1 MPKQPF
7 GFIFTKGA
15 GQSPEAHKRI
25 KDFQNNAKQ
34 QAVTGLVGGMGVGA
48 AELFNQTRGNQDYLD
63 PFDRQ
68 NFADSISGLDPDLKL
83 DYVKRG
89 GQFYNS
95 AAKFPYEGT
104 KFIEPDTSQRGGYLK
119 NLRNHKNLDSI
130 VTVTPTAASS
140 RFGAIKESAQKAGA
154 AASETLYGHGSQPV
168 YSYADNN
175 YSAGVLNTTDPSVH
189 FSGAELLPDKKGK
202 YLLTGGANELAAKGI
217 RPTWGVEKDSGN
229 IMFNSDTRRIG
240 GLTTAADLYK
250 YADELGLNPP
260 AKGSVN
266 NSTYLE
272 DLTRKI
278 SQATGKGEFELM
290 QELASPHPV
299 SGNPGRVTGEVP
311 TIKKYTLK
319 NMTPAQAAQSG
330 WGSLVEEN
338 TDPFNRKHIP
348 LSYDT
353 DTHIQLTPKAAKP
366 PTSPYSRFVNSRGV
380 GLAGAAATS
389 PEAAKLL
396 REGKVGEAAG
406 LVGLGYGTGEAFA
419 GVTRFATDQ
428 LVKRGLTQAPNIIAG
443 LGSVVATPLTGVGA
457 IDTVSTLAS
466 GKNVRELAVETGNV
480 GPALQAMSMPR
491 TMAPLGGA
499 GAVSQSVGMQAT
511 VPNLYPERKKES
523 EAGDKR
529 VNAARKRGG
538 RFRFAGLSLPEFGFS
553 EGLGIN

>member
-7 GFIFTKGA
+7 GFIFTGRNQA
-15 GQSPEAHKRI
+15 SPEQRQRVKN
-25 KDFQNNAKQ
+25 FQDNAKQ
-34 QAVTGLVGGMGVGA
+34 QAVTGFIGGMGVGA

-68 NFADSISGLDPDLKL
+68 NFVDSISGLDPDLKQ

-89 GQFYNS
+89 GKFYNP
-95 AAKFPYEGT
+95 AAKLPYDGT
-104 KFIEPDTSQRGGYLK
+104 EFIEPDVSQRGGYLK
-119 NLRNHKNLDSI
+119 NLRNHKNLDS
-130 VTVTPTAASS
+130 VATVTPTAASS
-140 RFGAIKESAQKAGA
+140 RFGAIKESAKQAGA
-154 AASETLYGHGSQPV
+154 AASETLYGHGSHPV

-189 FSGAELLPDKKGK
+189 FSGAELLPDRKAK

-217 RPTWGVEKDSGN
+217 RPTWGVDQGSGN

-250 YADELGLNPP
+250 YAQELGLDPP
-260 AKGSVN
+260 AKGNVN

-272 DLTRKI
+272 DLTKKI
-278 SQATGKGEFELM
+278 SNATGKGEFELM

-311 TIKKYTLK
+311 TIKQYNVKD
-319 NMTPAQAAQSG
+319 MTPDQAKLSG
-330 WGSLVEEN
+330 WGSLIEEN
-338 TDPFNRKHIP
+338 TDPLHRDRLF
-348 LSYDT
+348 LSYPSDK
-353 DTHIQLTPKAAKP
+353 DLQLTPKSAKP
-366 PTSPYSRFVNSRGV
+366 PTSPYSRFVNSRGM
-380 GLAGAAATS
+380 GLAGAAVTS

-406 LVGLGYGTGEAFA
+406 HVGLGYGAGEAFG

-428 LVKRGLTQAPNIIAG
+428 LVKRGFTQAPNIIAG
-443 LGSVVATPLTGVGA
+443 LGSVIATPLTGIGA
-457 IDTVSTLAS
+457 IDTISTLAS
-466 GKNVRELAVETGNV
+466 GKNVRELAVESGNF
-480 GPALQAMSMPR
+480 GPALQAMSTPR
-491 TMAPLGGA
+491 TMAPLGGG
-499 GAVSQSVGMQAT
+499 GALSQSVGMQAT
-511 VPNLYPERKKES
+511 VPNLHPERKKES
-523 EAGDKR
+523 EAGDAR

-538 RFRFAGLSLPEFGFS
+538 RFRFAGMKLPEFGFS

>member
-7 GFIFTKGA
+7 GFIFTGA
-15 GQSPEAHKRI
+15 DQSAEARKRI
-25 KDFQNNAKQ
+25 KDFQDNTKQ
-34 QAVTGLVGGMGVGA
+34 QAVSGLIGGIGVGT
-48 AELFNQTRGNQDYLD
+48 AELFNQSRGNQDYLD

-68 NFADSISGLDPDLKL
+68 NFADSISGLDPDIKQ

-89 GQFYNS
+89 GKFYNP
-95 AAKFPYEGT
+95 AAKLPYEGT

-130 VTVTPTAASS
+130 ATVPPTAASS
-140 RFGAIKESAQKAGA
+140 RFGAIKESVKPTGA
-154 AASETLYGHGSQPV
+154 AAAETIWGHRSRPV

-175 YSAGVLNTTDPSVH
+175 YSAGTLNTVDPSVH
-189 FSGAELLPDKKGK
+189 FSGAELLPEQKGK
-202 YLLTGGANELAAKGI
+202 YLYTGGANESALKGI
-217 RPTWGVEKDSGN
+217 RPTWGVEKSTGN

-250 YADELGLNPP
+250 YAQELGLNPP
-260 AKGSVN
+260 AKGNTN
-266 NSTYLE
+266 NSTYLK

-311 TIKKYTLK
+311 TIKQYKLK
-319 NMTPAQAAQSG
+319 NMTPDQAKLAG
-330 WGSLVEEN
+330 WGSLIEEN
-338 TDPFNRKHIP
+338 TDPLHRNYLP
-348 LSYDT
+348 LSQDT
-353 DTHIQLTPKAAKP
+353 DTTIQLTSRAANP
-366 PTSPYSRFVNSRGV
+366 PTSPYRRFVNSRGL
-380 GLAGAAATS
+380 GLAGVAATS

-396 REGKVGEAAG
+396 REGKPGTAAS
-406 LVGLGYGTGEAFA
+406 LVGLGYGTGEAFG

-428 LVKRGLTQAPNIIAG
+428 LVKRGLTQVPNIVAGIGSTIAI
-443 LGSVVATPLTGVGA
+443 PLTAIGA
-457 IDTVSTLAS
+457 IDTASTLAT

-480 GPALQAMSMPR
+480 GPAIQAMSMPR

-529 VNAARKRGG
+529 VNEARKRGG

>member
-7 GFIFTKGA
+7 GFIFTGMDQA
-15 GQSPEAHKRI
+15 SPEERKRVSA
-25 KDFQNNAKQ
+25 FQENAKQ
-34 QAVTGLVGGMGVGA
+34 QAVTGLIGGMGVGA

-63 PFDRQ
+63 SFDRQ
-68 NFADSISGLDPDLKL
+68 NFADSISGLDPNLKQ

-89 GQFYNS
+89 GKFYNP
-95 AAKFPYEGT
+95 AANLPYDGT
-104 KFIEPDTSQRGGYLK
+104 EFIEPDVSQRGGYLK
-119 NLRNHKNLDSI
+119 NLRNHKNLDS
-130 VTVTPTAASS
+130 VATVTPTAASS
-140 RFGAIKESAQKAGA
+140 RFGAIKESANKAGA
-154 AASETLYGHGSQPV
+154 AASETIWGHGKHPV

-175 YSAGVLNTTDPSVH
+175 YSAGTLNTVDPSVH
-189 FSGAELLPDKKGK
+189 FSGAELLPEQKGK
-202 YLLTGGANELAAKGI
+202 YLYTGGANESAAKGI
-217 RPTWGVEKDSGN
+217 RPTWGVEKSTGN

-250 YADELGLNPP
+250 YAQELGLDPP
-260 AKGSVN
+260 AKGDIN

-272 DLTRKI
+272 NLTKKI
-278 SQATGKGEFELM
+278 SKATGKGEFELM

-299 SGNPGRVTGEVP
+299 SGNPGRATGEVP
-311 TIKKYTLK
+311 TIKQYNLK
-319 NMTPAQAAQSG
+319 DMTPDQAKLSG
-330 WGSLVEEN
+330 WGNLIEEN
-338 TDPFNRKHIP
+338 TDPLHRNYLP
-348 LSYDT
+348 LSQDT
-353 DTHIQLTPKAAKP
+353 DTYIQLTPKAAKP
-366 PTSPYSRFVNSRGV
+366 PTSPYSRFVNSRGL

-396 REGKVGEAAG
+396 REGKPGEAAA
-406 LVGLGYGTGEAFA
+406 LVGLGYGTGEAFG

-428 LVKRGLTQAPNIIAG
+428 LVKKGFTQAPNIIAG
-443 LGSVVATPLTGVGA
+443 LGSVIATPLMGIGA
-457 IDTVSTLAS
+457 IDTISTLAS
-466 GKNVRELAVETGNV
+466 GKNARELAVESGNF

-491 TMAPLGGA
+491 TMAPLGGG